1 LVFAIRNANIGEA
14 SITPAGVMQINATV
28 LRNRLLSRAKLRHL
42 QVFVKTAEL
51 GSVKGAAEAVGLS
64 QPSATQVLADLELLL
79 ECRLFLRHSR
89 GMTLTSIGDGLLP
102 LARRFV
108 GLVDESA
115 TQVAALAGH
124 AGSVVRIAAITAG
137 VAGLL
142 AEAIPAFIRAHPAI
156 RVHLQEVDAARQA
169 ALVTNGDVDCAIS
182 RTPAVIPEGWE
193 FIPLLRD
200 RFAVIAGP
208 HHPLAQKPVLTLED
222 LLGATW
228 LSMPVSVPARGV
240 LDALFA
246 ESSTQPT
253 LFNAI
258 TASPG
263 MIWALLSQEPLLAL
277 IPLSVV
283 KQLLDA
289 GLLVELPI
297 AQKISFDEIGLLMP
311 RESRGEAVDTL
322 CTFMKRFAGPDI
334 GQRVHE
340 KQSARPRATQG
351 RRRAKSG

>member
-1 LVFAIRNANIGEA
+1 
-14 SITPAGVMQINATV
+14 MQINATV

-51 GSVKGAAEAVGLS
+51 GSVKGAAKAVGLS
-64 QPSATQVLADLELLL
+64 QPSATQVLADLELLM
-79 ECRLFLRHSR
+79 ECKLFLRHSR

-124 AGSVVRIAAITAG
+124 ASSVVRIAAISAG

-142 AEAIPAFIRAHPAI
+142 AEAIPAFIRAYPDI
-156 RVHLQEVDAARQA
+156 LVQLQELDAPRQA
-169 ALVTNGDVDCAIS
+169 ALVANDDVDCAIS
-182 RTPAVIPEGWE
+182 RTPAVVPEGWE

-208 HHPLAQKPVLTLED
+208 HHPLAHKRVLTFED

-228 LSMPVSVPARGV
+228 LTMPVSVPARGV
-240 LDALFA
+240 LDTLFA
-246 ESSTQPT
+246 NSPKQPT

-277 IPLSVV
+277 IPLSVA

-289 GLLVELPI
+289 RLLVELPLGREI
-297 AQKISFDEIGLLMP
+297 PFDEIGLLLP
-311 RESRGEAVDTL
+311 RESRGAAVN
-322 CTFMKRFAGPDI
+322 TFCAFIKRFADSEFSQPRHGKES
-334 GQRVHE
+334 G
-340 KQSARPRATQG
+340 RPGATAGHRHAKG
-351 RRRAKSG
+351 R